1 MFVAMDANIRLA
13 GRQGLLDVFSYLG
26 RMRQARPGLVA
37 NQEQYR
43 LVYSLLEEQL
53 EMGDTTS
60 TVQDLRAVAGKD
72 LAGEY
77 SLVNR
82 VLPRFSQGDCAGG
95 HRLDNRNKNRSV
107 AVLPPD
113 ADRPYITSFQ
123 GNDCT
128 DYINAVFVDGHTQAN
143 DFIVTEWPLGNTLQN
158 FWSMVYDHEVTTV
171 VVLDSPRTSNKY
183 PAFWPHES
191 DRPKKFGP
199 VFTVE
204 KVEGKEGPG
213 AGGFSSYSLHLCKK
227 EVAPHRKTQS
237 LYVDDKQVSSLTNLV
252 VGVTAPVRHC
262 QVLQLHSWGQD
273 SLPHTLAQ
281 LLRTTRAHRAAN
293 SPEAPVV
300 VVSAD
305 GAERAGVYCT
315 ASHCL
320 DQLQREKEVDCVH
333 AVHCVRYTRVEW
345 PLSMKAPHMNDKT
358 STTHFLVPFCPLVK
372 KNSRI

>member
-1 MFVAMDANIRLA
+1 MDANIRLA

-60 TVQDLRAVAGKD
+60 TVQDLRTVAGKD

-82 VLPRFSQGDCAGG
+82 VLAPVVQA
-95 HRLDNRNKNRSV
+95 V

-204 KVEGKEGPG
+204 KVEGKEGAG

-293 SPEAPVV
+293 SPESPVV

-305 GAERAGVYCT
+305 GAEQSSRFCNTWSSKVT
-315 ASHCL
+315 
-320 DQLQREKEVDCVH
+320 
-333 AVHCVRYTRVEW
+333 
-345 PLSMKAPHMNDKT
+345 LSLG
-358 STTHFLVPFCPLVK
+358 S
-372 KNSRI
+372 

>member
-1 MFVAMDANIRLA
+1 MDHYQYTEWPCYSSPANVALRRFRAQVAAAWREVEGGARAGGGKLEGGAGGGGGQLEGAARPAGPCLVHCHDGGGRSGVFVAMDANIRLA
-13 GRQGLLDVFSYLG
+13 ERQGQLDVFSYLG

-237 LYVDDKQVSSLTNLV
+237 LYVDD
-252 VGVTAPVRHC
+252 
-262 QVLQLHSWGQD
+262 
-273 SLPHTLAQ
+273 
-281 LLRTTRAHRAAN
+281 
-293 SPEAPVV
+293 
-300 VVSAD
+300 
-305 GAERAGVYCT
+305 
-315 ASHCL
+315 
-320 DQLQREKEVDCVH
+320 
-333 AVHCVRYTRVEW
+333 
-345 PLSMKAPHMNDKT
+345 
-358 STTHFLVPFCPLVK
+358 
-372 KNSRI
+372 